1 MKLTPTLT
9 NRNIPDSYGTN
20 AYLSDPDFASLLGIY
35 LDHEVMSFSSNP
47 VSSNLADSS
56 AASSSNLR

>member
-35 LDHEVMSFSSNP
+35 LDHEVMALVEPRF
-47 VSSNLADSS
+47 VKLGDSS